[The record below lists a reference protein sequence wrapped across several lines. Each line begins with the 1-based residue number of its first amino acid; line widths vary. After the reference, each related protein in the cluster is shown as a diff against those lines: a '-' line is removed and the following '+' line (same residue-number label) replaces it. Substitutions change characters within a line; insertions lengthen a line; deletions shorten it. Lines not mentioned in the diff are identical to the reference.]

1 MKLKISVFGVLLL
14 LCSIVIFSQQPTPS
28 PQPTPDPIG
37 ESFFPPELVMQ
48 NQQSLGLSDV
58 QKNTL
63 KGEIRKA
70 QTRFTELQWQ
80 LQDEGEKMVALVKE
94 EHVDEQRA
102 LAELDKILD
111 LEREIKRAQ
120 ISLVV
125 KIKNTLTAEQQ
136 AHLQALKGKP
146 RER

>member
-1 MKLKISVFGVLLL
+1 MKSKISLLGIL
-14 LCSIVIFSQQPTPS
+14 LFWCSIAIFSQQPMPG
-28 PQPTPDPIG
+28 PQPAPDPIG
-37 ESFFPPELVMQ
+37 ENFFPPELVMQ
-48 NQQSLGLSDV
+48 NQQTLGLSDV

-80 LQDEGEKMVALVKE
+80 LQDEGEKMVTLVKQ
-94 EHVDEQRA
+94 EHVDEQRV

-111 LEREIKRAQ
+111 LEREIKRTQ

-136 AHLQALKGKP
+136 AQLQAIKGRA

>member
-1 MKLKISVFGVLLL
+1 MKLKISMLGALLL
-14 LCSIVIFSQQPTPS
+14 LCSTTIFSQQPAPS
-28 PQPTPDPIG
+28 PQPPPDPIG
-37 ESFFPPELVMQ
+37 ENFFPPELVMQ
-48 NQQSLGLSDV
+48 NQQNLGLSDV

-63 KGEIRKA
+63 KAEIRKA

-111 LEREIKRAQ
+111 LEREIKRTQ

-136 AHLQALKGKP
+136 ARLQTLKGKP

>member
-1 MKLKISVFGVLLL
+1 MKLKISVCGVLMFW
-14 LCSIVIFSQQPTPS
+14 CSIAIFSQQPMPS
-28 PQPTPDPIG
+28 PQPALDPIG
-37 ESFFPPELVMQ
+37 ENFFPPEMVMQ

-80 LQDEGEKMVALVKE
+80 LQDEGEKMVALVKQ
-94 EHVDEQRA
+94 EHVDEQRVM
-102 LAELDKILD
+102 AELDKILD
-111 LEREIKRAQ
+111 LEREIKRTQ

-136 AHLQALKGKP
+136 ARLQAMKGKA

>member
-14 LCSIVIFSQQPTPS
+14 LCNIAIFSQQPMPN

-94 EHVDEQRA
+94 EQVDEQRA

-111 LEREIKRAQ
+111 LEREIKRTQ

-136 AHLQALKGKP
+136 TRLQALKGKP

>member
-1 MKLKISVFGVLLL
+1 MKLKISVLGVLLFW
-14 LCSIVIFSQQPTPS
+14 CSTAIFSQQPMPG
-28 PQPTPDPIG
+28 PQPQPDPIG
-37 ESFFPPELVMQ
+37 ENFFPPELVMQ
-48 NQQSLGLSDV
+48 NQQTLGLSDV

-63 KGEIRKA
+63 KTEIRKA

-136 AHLQALKGKP
+136 ARLQALKGKP

>member
-1 MKLKISVFGVLLL
+1 MKLKISVFGVLLFWG
-14 LCSIVIFSQQPTPS
+14 SIAVFSQQPSPG
-28 PQPTPDPIG
+28 PQPGPDPIG

-48 NQQSLGLSDV
+48 NQQALGLSDV

-63 KGEIRKA
+63 KAEIRKA

-80 LQDEGEKMVALVKE
+80 LQDESEKMIALVKE
-94 EHVDEQRA
+94 EHVDEQRT
-102 LAELDKILD
+102 LAQLDKILD

-136 AHLQALKGKP
+136 TRLQAIKGRG